1 MPFDGYIEKSREKI
15 EKNEMNT
22 AGVMQP
28 LLAFNTI
35 VDTNVG
41 LIRLIAMQYRDPSIF
56 NLDYLNKS
64 ITIKKLVQD
73 LYNREYKNPLTICSN
88 IKHSELDELYNDFMK
103 NKYKEIIHLSL
114 FTELFNMISIWKKYG
129 GIPTT
134 ILCSSQDEIDYLN
147 FFDRMKNVNK
157 VLIEHRPLQEK
168 HPQYIFKSFSDPY
181 IDYVASTLV
190 YDATVYIANYKFNQ
204 IGYIKENEEP
214 SEQQKEI
221 MKSPN
226 YIKLSVGRSI
236 IRYIDIYS
244 KQKLY
249 GGSSNDS

>member
-1 MPFDGYIEKSREKI
+1 MPFDGYTEKSREKI

-28 LLAFNTI
+28 LLAFNTV
-35 VDTNVG
+35 VDTDVG

-56 NLDYLNKS
+56 NLDYLNEN

-88 IKHSELDELYNDFMK
+88 IKHSELDELYDDFMK

-114 FTELFNMISIWKKYG
+114 FTELFGLISIWKKYG

-147 FFDRMKNVNK
+147 FFDGMKNIGK
-157 VLIEHRPLQEK
+157 ILMSSKPLQEK
-168 HPQYIFKSFSDPY
+168 YPQYIFKSFSDQY
-181 IDYVASTLV
+181 IDYVNSTLV
-190 YDATVYIANYKFNQ
+190 YDATIYIANYKFNQ
-204 IGYIKENEEP
+204 FNSINEGEEP

-221 MKSPN
+221 LKFPN
-226 YIKLSVGRSI
+226 YIKLSIGRSI

-249 GGSSNDS
+249 GGNSNDS